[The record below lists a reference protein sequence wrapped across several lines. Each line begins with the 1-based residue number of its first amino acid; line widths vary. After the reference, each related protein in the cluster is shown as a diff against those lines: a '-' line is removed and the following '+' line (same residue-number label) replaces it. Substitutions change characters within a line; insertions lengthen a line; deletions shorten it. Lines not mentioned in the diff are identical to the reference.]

1 MIKHIWQGQ
10 TFWLHPNRL
19 MFWEEQNILIGS
31 DLHLGKTGHFRKAGI
46 AMPQQVY
53 KEDLQRLFAAIQ
65 HFSPKQLLIVGD
77 LFHSEANKE
86 HDWFIRWR
94 NDFPTTEFHLVM
106 GNHDILKKDWY
117 INNGLAVSKD
127 LQVSGLRFLHDPILS
142 TVDGRPSTENELLP
156 TISGHLHPGI
166 TISGGGRQTLRFPC
180 FYFTQNQCI
189 LPAFGLFT
197 GLFTIKPKRDEGVF
211 VIMPS
216 HASKGEVGSII
227 RV

>member
-1 MIKHIWQGQ
+1 
-10 TFWLHPNRL
+10 

-65 HFSPKQLLIVGD
+65 HFSPKQFLIVGD

-86 HDWFIRWR
+86 LDWFVRWR
-94 NDFPTTEFHLVM
+94 NDFPNTEFHLVM
-106 GNHDILKKDWY
+106 GNHDILKKGWY
-117 INNGLAVSKD
+117 LENGLEVSREF
-127 LQVSGLRFLHDPILS
+127 QVGGLRFLHDPILS
-142 TVDGRPSTENELLP
+142 TVDSQPPTENESLP

-166 TISGGGRQTLRFPC
+166 TLSGGGRQTLRFPC

-189 LPAFGLFT
+189 LPAFSLFT
-197 GLFTIKPKRDEGVF
+197 GLCTIKPKRGETVF
-211 VIMPS
+211 VVMPS
-216 HASKGEVGSII
+216 NTIKGELGSVIKI
-227 RV
+227 